1 MDAACWRRRV
11 RLLAANTKKRRIN
24 WLRHLYQWHWVSSG
38 ICLIGMLVFA
48 VTGLTLNHAGQIES
62 RPVTVSRDA
71 TLPAELVK
79 QLATYPAVSKD
90 DVPLDINRWISRQLG
105 VNVTGRSAEWSAR
118 DVYVSLPRPG
128 GDAWLSID
136 RTDGAVQ
143 YEVTDRGWIAYL
155 NDLHKGRHTGT
166 AWSWFIDIF
175 SIGCVVFCV
184 TGLFLLHMHS
194 AKRPTTWPV
203 VGAGLVIPILLLV
216 FLVHQ

>member
-11 RLLAANTKKRRIN
+11 QSLAANKKRRIN
-24 WLRHLYQWHWVSSG
+24 WLRHLYQWHWVSSA

-62 RPVTVSRDA
+62 RPVTASRDA
-71 TLPAELVK
+71 TLPAELIA
-79 QLATYPAVSKD
+79 QLAAHPAVGKE
-90 DVPLDINRWISRQLG
+90 DVPLEISRWLSRQLG
-105 VNVTGRSAEWSAR
+105 VNVAGRSTEWSAR
-118 DVYVSLPRPG
+118 DLYVSLPRPG

-136 RTDGAVQ
+136 RTDGTVQ

-155 NDLHKGRHTGT
+155 NDLHKGRHTGL

-175 SIGCVVFCV
+175 SVGCVVFCV

-194 AKRPTTWPV
+194 TKRPATWPV
-203 VGAGLVIPILLLV
+203 VGVGFVIPLLLLV
-216 FLVHQ
+216 LLVHQ